1 MIQWFFSGFIIK
13 GGKLLDFFAHGPSAW
28 LADMLKPSVTN
39 ITRCGLLHP
48 DIPSFGP
55 IQVYYLFFP

>member
-1 MIQWFFSGFIIK
+1 VESFSTS
-13 GGKLLDFFAHGPSAW
+13 SAW